1 MSDTAGGS
9 YRANT
14 LEAPHHSDPL
24 RSSTYWRHIPK
35 ILAQL
40 PTGGAKIWSSLGLRG
55 AWGAGASGKALQQRV
70 ALSVYITCY
79 HLLWGPA
86 CEKAWEALSKAI
98 SLSLIY
104 TDPGPFTLLNLS
116 IELGITTIITTNPW
130 FI

>member
-40 PTGGAKIWSSLGLRG
+40 PTGGQVCQDMELLRPERGLGRWSLRKVTPAKSSLICLYHM
-55 AWGAGASGKALQQRV
+55 
-70 ALSVYITCY
+70 LSSIMGT
-79 HLLWGPA
+79 
-86 CEKAWEALSKAI
+86 
-98 SLSLIY
+98 SL
-104 TDPGPFTLLNLS
+104 
-116 IELGITTIITTNPW
+116 
-130 FI
+130 